1 MDKNAFNVYGLL
13 LCTLR
18 NLGSATGC
26 YNFPKKRSELQGDQM
41 SLGKNRS
48 KCSQNYFLP
57 KLIHTQLLL
66 LKKEDPK

>member
-1 MDKNAFNVYGLL
+1 MYMACFCVPYVILVLL
-13 LCTLR
+13 QGVTIFR
-18 NLGSATGC
+18 
-26 YNFPKKRSELQGDQM
+26 KKRSELQGDQM